1 MPNYVS
7 ETHKWPKP
15 DGYTEHG
22 EPIFVIKRAKIE
34 LTPEQR
40 AYAAAWETLPA
51 PNLKGQL
58 LRHRVTAKGMSL
70 RFEHNTISDEW
81 MLTLKGDNPYGPFT
95 GSGKT
100 PEDALA
106 DLLTSLE
113 PRWGDP

>member
-1 MPNYVS
+1 M
-7 ETHKWPKP
+7 KP
-15 DGYTEHG
+15 
-22 EPIFVIKRAKIE
+22 AKID
-34 LTPEQR
+34 LTPEQQR
-40 AYAAAWETLPA
+40 YAAAWETLPA

-70 RFEHNTISDEW
+70 RFEHNTISDQW
-81 MLTLKGDNPYGPFT
+81 MVTLKGDNPYGPFT

-113 PRWGDP
+113 PAWGDP